1 MHLDWTLTQ
10 LPLKALPF
18 NLISVWESERTLSSV
33 LKDKCLFLLTAIFYF
48 FCIGS
53 KSFLSGSTKGY
64 DTLVDMLQT
73 CLGLPYFYGKVDKWI
88 VSWTLKVSYTHTKS
102 WPVSARPAEAGGDEM
117 GNICSFSLASG
128 TGLTMNLLPAEWTTC
143 AVALGGMS
151 GRDEC
156 RYKMR
161 LENANY
167 CFINKK
173 QRFLDAKIWKITCP

>member
-1 MHLDWTLTQ
+1 
-10 LPLKALPF
+10 
-18 NLISVWESERTLSSV
+18 
-33 LKDKCLFLLTAIFYF
+33 
-48 FCIGS
+48 
-53 KSFLSGSTKGY
+53 
-64 DTLVDMLQT
+64 
-73 CLGLPYFYGKVDKWI
+73 
-88 VSWTLKVSYTHTKS
+88 
-102 WPVSARPAEAGGDEM
+102 M